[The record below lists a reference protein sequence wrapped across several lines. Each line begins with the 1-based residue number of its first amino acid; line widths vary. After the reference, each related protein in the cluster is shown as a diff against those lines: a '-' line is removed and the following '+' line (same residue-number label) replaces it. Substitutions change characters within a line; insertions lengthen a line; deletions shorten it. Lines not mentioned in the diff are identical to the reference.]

1 MTVLSAT
8 ATEDDSG
15 KRLDRFFS
23 DRFEEIS
30 RSRAKTLI
38 KQGSAATIDGAATD
52 DPRRAVIEGKTYA
65 LELPAPVAAIPEPE
79 DIPLD
84 ILHEDEHLIV
94 LNKPSGMAVHP
105 APGSWQGTLVNAL
118 LHHCE
123 GELPG
128 IGLSLI
134 HI

>member
-1 MTVLSAT
+1 MTVLSAI
-8 ATEDDSG
+8 ATEDEAG

-38 KQGSAATIDGAATD
+38 KEGSAASIDGAVTD
-52 DPRRAVIEGKTYA
+52 DPRAGVVAGKTYA

-84 ILHEDEHLIV
+84 ILFEDADLIV
-94 LNKPSGMAVHP
+94 LNKPAGMAVH
-105 APGSWQGTLVNAL
+105 
-118 LHHCE
+118 
-123 GELPG
+123 
-128 IGLSLI
+128 LSLI